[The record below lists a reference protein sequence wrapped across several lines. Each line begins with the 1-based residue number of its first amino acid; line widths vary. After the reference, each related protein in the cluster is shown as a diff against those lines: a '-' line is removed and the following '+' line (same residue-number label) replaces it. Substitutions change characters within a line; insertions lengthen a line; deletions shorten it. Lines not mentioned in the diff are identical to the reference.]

1 MKVKFKKLIPTAQA
15 PKFAHRGDAGAD
27 LFATSY
33 EYDAEHDNYVYGT
46 GLAVEVPEGHVMLIF
61 PRSSNRKTDCYMTN
75 HVGVVD
81 SGYRGEVMVTFK
93 SRDRNFLTKPYEIGD
108 RIAQAIILPYP
119 GVEYEETDELSE
131 TERGTGGHGSTGR

>member
-1 MKVKFKKLIPTAQA
+1 MKVRFKKLIPMAQA
-15 PKFAHRGDAGAD
+15 PKFAHQGDAGAD

-33 EYDAEHDNYVYGT
+33 QYDAEHDNYIYGT

-81 SGYRGEVMVTFK
+81 SGYRGEVMITFK
-93 SRDRNFLTKPYEIGD
+93 SRDRNFVTKPYEVGD
-108 RIAQAIILPYP
+108 RIAQAIIIPYP
-119 GVEYEETDELSE
+119 EIEYEEADELSE